1 MDDKIMVQ
9 RANVVL
15 DISPEQ
21 LDYYM
26 SQGYDVINDRG
37 DVVQASVPRD
47 LGTLQKLYTEH
58 TEEIKQLKAEVEKL
72 QTKLAEKEAE
82 VAEKEAEGADKPKRQ
97 RKKSE

>member
-1 MDDKIMVQ
+1 MDDKITVQ

-47 LGTLQKLYTEH
+47 LGTLQRAYVEH
-58 TEEIKQLKAEVEKL
+58 VAKIEALQEEIKNLKA
-72 QTKLAEKEAE
+72 
-82 VAEKEAEGADKPKRQ
+82 PKRTT
-97 RKKSE
+97 KKKDN

>member
-1 MDDKIMVQ
+1 MDDKITVQ

-47 LGTLQKLYTEH
+47 LGTLQSAYVEH
-58 TEEIKQLKAEVEKL
+58 VAKIEALQEEIKNLKA
-72 QTKLAEKEAE
+72 
-82 VAEKEAEGADKPKRQ
+82 PKRTT
-97 RKKSE
+97 KKKDN

>member
-1 MDDKIMVQ
+1 MNDKITVQ

-47 LGTLQKLYTEH
+47 LGTLQSAYVEH
-58 TEEIKQLKAEVEKL
+58 VAKIEALEAEVEALKAE
-72 QTKLAEKEAE
+72 TEALK
-82 VAEKEAEGADKPKRQ
+82 APKRTP
-97 RKKSE
+97 KKKNTETD